1 LLLTTSLY
9 QLYIATCC
17 CAASYE
23 VIIPVT
29 AFTTKIG
36 LVYGIRAT
44 DGFWVYG
51 TRQKFS
57 TFFLPLAC
65 GSVYAACLQLDLQA
79 LMMPQACEGTV
90 AIKDP
95 AIN

>member
-1 LLLTTSLY
+1 MAFQWNLS
-9 QLYIATCC
+9 
-17 CAASYE
+17 SYYGFNGQT
-23 VIIPVT
+23 V
-29 AFTTKIG
+29 FTNGQGGGWEG